1 MDNLAIARVLTEI
14 GDLLEIK
21 GENPFKI
28 RAYRNAAET
37 IVHEPARIAEMT
49 AADRL
54 ALPGV
59 GRDLAAKIGELVET
73 GAIRYHQELLEEFP
87 PTVLDLLHLQGVGPK
102 TVARL
107 YGDLGIRTLE
117 ELEQA
122 ARAGHIRGMK
132 GMGAKKEALI
142 LKALEEQ
149 RRFTGRRLLAEAH
162 DTAAALVAVLREH
175 APDAEITAVG
185 SLRRGCETC
194 GDLDILAAVPA
205 SSLEPSSPSLMETFT
220 QYRLVER
227 VLAHGETKS
236 SVRLWG
242 GFQADLR
249 LVPRESLGAALQYF
263 TGSRGHNI
271 ALRDRAI
278 QRGFKLNEYGLYRV
292 DDNSRVAGEDE
303 AGIYAALGLAPI
315 APELRENRGE
325 IEAAESGS
333 LPRLVQLSDLQG
345 DLHAHTTATDGRD
358 SIEAMARAA
367 QAAGLRYLAIT
378 DHSQSLA
385 MANGLDER
393 RALEHARAIREVNAR
408 LEGFTLLAGIECDI
422 RPDGSMDLADEC
434 LAELDIVIASIHSGF
449 NQDAAA
455 MTDRLLRAIACPWVD
470 VLGHPTGR
478 LILKREPHKADMT
491 RVIEAAAAA
500 GVAMEINSQIDRL
513 DLDDALARRA
523 RDAGARIVI
532 STDAHSTTALG
543 GLRWGVTVA
552 RRAWLTAADILNAR
566 PVDEMLGALRSAA
579 ARRGR
584 THV

>member
-28 RAYRNAAET
+28 RAYRTAAET
-37 IVHEPARIAEMT
+37 IVHEPGRIAGMT
-49 AADRL
+49 AAERL

-73 GAIRYHQELLEEFP
+73 GVIGYHQDLLQEFP

-117 ELEQA
+117 DLEGA
-122 ARAGHIRGMK
+122 AREGRIRGMK
-132 GMGAKKEALI
+132 GMGAKKEAQI
-142 LKALEEQ
+142 LQALEER
-149 RRFTGRRLLAEAH
+149 RRFTGRRLMVEAH
-162 DTAAALVAVLREH
+162 DTAAALVAALREQ
-175 APDAEITAVG
+175 APEAAIAPVG

-194 GDLDILAAVPA
+194 GDLDILAAGA
-205 SSLEPSSPSLMETFT
+205 ARSLMEGFT

-227 VLAHGETKS
+227 VLAHGDTKS

-249 LVPRESLGAALQYF
+249 IVPRESEGAALQYF
-263 TGSRGHNI
+263 TGSKAHNI

-292 DDNSRVAGEDE
+292 EDNVRVAGEDE
-303 AGIYAALGLAPI
+303 AGIYAALGLAFVP
-315 APELRENRGE
+315 PELRENRGE
-325 IEAAESGS
+325 IEAAAAGT
-333 LPRLVQLSDLQG
+333 LPPLLQVQDLQG

-358 SIEAMARAA
+358 TIEAMARAA

-408 LEGFTLLAGIECDI
+408 LENFTLLAGIECDI
-422 RPDGSMDLADEC
+422 RADGTMDLADDC
-434 LAELDIVIASIHSGF
+434 LAQLDIVIASIHSGF

-478 LILKREPHKADMT
+478 IILKREPHKADMT
-491 RVIEAAAAA
+491 RVIEAAARA
-500 GVAMEINSQIDRL
+500 GVAMEINGQIDRL
-513 DLDDALARRA
+513 DLDEAHARQA
-523 RDAGARIVI
+523 RDAGVRLVV
-532 STDAHSTTALG
+532 STDAHSVAALG
-543 GLRWGVTVA
+543 GLRWAVTVA
-552 RRAWLTAADILNAR
+552 RRAWITPTDVLNTR
-566 PVDEMLGALRSAA
+566 PVDDLRASL
-579 ARRGR
+579 RRR
-584 THV
+584 A

>member
-1 MDNLAIARVLTEI
+1 VDNLAIARVLTEI

-37 IVHEPARIAEMT
+37 IVHEPGRIAGMT
-49 AADRL
+49 AAERL

-73 GAIRYHQELLEEFP
+73 GVIRYHQDLLQEFP

-117 ELEQA
+117 DLEGA
-122 ARAGHIRGMK
+122 AREGRIRGMK
-132 GMGAKKEALI
+132 GMGAKKEAQI
-142 LKALEEQ
+142 LQALEER
-149 RRFTGRRLLAEAH
+149 RRFTGRRLMVEAH
-162 DTAAALVAVLREH
+162 DTAAALVAALRAQ
-175 APDAEITAVG
+175 APDAAIAPVG

-194 GDLDILAAVPA
+194 GDLDILAAGA
-205 SSLEPSSPSLMETFT
+205 DRSLMEGFT

-227 VLAHGETKS
+227 VLAHGDTKS

-249 LVPRESLGAALQYF
+249 IVPQESEGAALQYF
-263 TGSRGHNI
+263 TGSKAHNI

-292 DDNSRVAGEDE
+292 EDNVRVAGEDE
-303 AGIYAALGLAPI
+303 AGIYAALGLAFVP
-315 APELRENRGE
+315 PELRENRGE
-325 IEAAESGS
+325 IEAAAAGT
-333 LPRLVQLSDLQG
+333 LPPLLQVQDLQG

-358 SIEAMARAA
+358 TIEAMARAA

-378 DHSQSLA
+378 DHSRSLA

-408 LEGFTLLAGIECDI
+408 LENFTLLAGIECDI
-422 RPDGSMDLADEC
+422 RADGTMDLADDC
-434 LAELDIVIASIHSGF
+434 LAQLDIVIASIHSGF

-478 LILKREPHKADMT
+478 IILKREPHKADMT
-491 RVIEAAAAA
+491 RVIEAAARA
-500 GVAMEINSQIDRL
+500 GVAMEINGQIDRL
-513 DLDDALARRA
+513 DLDEAHARQA
-523 RDAGARIVI
+523 RDAGVRLVV
-532 STDAHSTTALG
+532 STDAHSVAALG
-543 GLRWGVTVA
+543 GLRWAVTVA
-552 RRAWLTAADILNAR
+552 RRAWITPTDVLNTR
-566 PVDEMLGALRSAA
+566 PVDDLRASL
-579 ARRGR
+579 RRR
-584 THV
+584 S